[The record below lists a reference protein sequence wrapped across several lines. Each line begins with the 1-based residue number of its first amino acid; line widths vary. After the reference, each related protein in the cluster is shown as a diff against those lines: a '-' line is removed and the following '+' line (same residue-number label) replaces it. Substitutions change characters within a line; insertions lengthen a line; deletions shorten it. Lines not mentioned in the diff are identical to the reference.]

1 MTAYLKNYIDNLRN
15 EAAAKNEI
23 ARDVSSELKPKTYIP
38 LKDQITEL
46 MNSLPYALRNKPWSM
61 QELTPRLNGKYKERP
76 HAQMVGIAL
85 RQLGWT
91 RKRLFSAKYQ
101 GVRLW
106 IPPKIN
112 WQKLS
117 S

>member
-1 MTAYLKNYIDNLRN
+1 MTAYLRNYIDNLRQ

-23 ARDVSSELKPKTYIP
+23 SRETSSQREPKTYIP

-61 QELTPRLNGKYKERP
+61 QELTQRLNGKYRDRP

-91 RKRLFSAKYQ
+91 RKRLWGIDYQ

-106 IPPKIN
+106 IPPK
-112 WQKLS
+112 QS
-117 S
+117 